1 MNKTNVKANPS
12 TPHRHDTP
20 NNKTHI
26 IKFRVTETEKL
37 ELEQTAK
44 LLHPLPCLLSS
55 AVRCTMR
62 KSIAPLSL
70 PVAEKKP

>member
-1 MNKTNVKANPS
+1 MNKTNVKAKPS

-37 ELEQTAK
+37 ELQYSNHAGNGSGGIVSK
-44 LLHPLPCLLSS
+44 
-55 AVRCTMR
+55 
-62 KSIAPLSL
+62 
-70 PVAEKKP
+70 